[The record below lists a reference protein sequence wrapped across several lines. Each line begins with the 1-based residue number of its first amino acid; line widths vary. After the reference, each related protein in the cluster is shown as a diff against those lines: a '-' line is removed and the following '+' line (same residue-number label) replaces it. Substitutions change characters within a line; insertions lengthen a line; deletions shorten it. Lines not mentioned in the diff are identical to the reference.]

1 MAFAFNPAGEQQLS
15 LFDFY
20 NSLTDRE
27 KKFLDRSWAKY
38 FAEYISQR
46 LMRPHM
52 LFFTAVRIRVPILLR
67 TYS

>member
-15 LFDFY
+15 LFDSY

-38 FAEYISQR
+38 FVEYDRFRS
-46 LMRPHM
+46 PK
-52 LFFTAVRIRVPILLR
+52 
-67 TYS
+67 